1 MVRLSSVARATSLLA
16 GEPIARPIMIDCSH
30 DNSGKD
36 PTRQPVVLREV
47 LRQIRAGDRRIAG
60 ILLESHLRA
69 GKQTWRKSPMLDY
82 GLSITDACLG
92 WEETKSLLYETAE
105 NAL

>member
-1 MVRLSSVARATSLLA
+1 
-16 GEPIARPIMIDCSH
+16 MIDCSH

-36 PTRQPVVLREV
+36 PTRQPSVLREV
-47 LRQIRAGDRRIAG
+47 LRQIRGGDGRIAG

-69 GKQTWRKSPMLDY
+69 SKQPWRRSAALDY
-82 GLSITDACLG
+82 GVSITDACLG